1 MAVRPTAHASRPL
14 EATENTGDTVA
25 VRPFTPTPSQ
35 RLPFQCQLPIPS
47 SAELRYA
54 KPTSQTFFAD
64 RAATLSTLTAGD
76 SRGGPAFRQRH
87 EAAGEPEA
95 GSTRSAVTT
104 AADATR
110 VAAAAVQPS
119 RAGRGLGRSRTVNCD
134 PSTTVASR
142 NPV

>member
-1 MAVRPTAHASRPL
+1 VAVRPTAHASRPL

-25 VRPFTPTPSQ
+25 VNFLTPTPTQ

-54 KPTSQTFFAD
+54 KPTSQTSFAD

-76 SRGGPAFRQRH
+76 SRGGPAFCQRH
-87 EAAGEPEA
+87 AAAEEPEA
-95 GSTRSAVTT
+95 VSTRRAVTT
-104 AADATR
+104 AADAAR

-119 RAGRGLGRSRTVNCD
+119 RAGSGLGRSRTVNCD
-134 PSTTVASR
+134 PSTTVTSR
-142 NPV
+142 KPV